1 VPSSEPFIIAQLV
14 GMREHVGL
22 RRGSS
27 PPHAAPNGI
36 RFAPQMICARAA
48 IMPHVSIFG
57 EMPMTAYLISL
68 ALIGLVVI
76 AVSEEVS

>member
-1 VPSSEPFIIAQLV
+1 
-14 GMREHVGL
+14 MREHVGL

-27 PPHAAPNGI
+27 APHAAPDGI

-48 IMPHVSIFG
+48 IMPHISIVG

-68 ALIGLVVI
+68 ALIGLIVI
-76 AVSEEVS
+76 AVTEDVS

>member
-1 VPSSEPFIIAQLV
+1 
-14 GMREHVGL
+14 MREHVGL

-27 PPHAAPNGI
+27 SPHAAPDGI

-48 IMPHVSIFG
+48 IMPHVSNFFG

-68 ALIGLVVI
+68 ALVGLVVI
-76 AVSEEVS
+76 AVSEEFP

>member
-1 VPSSEPFIIAQLV
+1 MPASEPFITQLA

-27 PPHAAPNGI
+27 PPHAAPDGI
-36 RFAPQMICARAA
+36 RFAPQMICACTA
-48 IMPHVSIFG
+48 IMPHISIFG

-76 AVSEEVS
+76 AVSEEFT

>member
-1 VPSSEPFIIAQLV
+1 LA

-27 PPHAAPNGI
+27 PPHAAPDGI
-36 RFAPQMICARAA
+36 RFAPQMICACTA
-48 IMPHVSIFG
+48 IMPHVSFSE

-68 ALIGLVVI
+68 ALVGLIVI
-76 AVSEEVS
+76 TVSEELS